1 MKGICNLAV
10 IPLRKSP
17 DSTSEMVSQLLFGD
31 TFTIHQTENG
41 WVSITTHNDN
51 YSGYISNKQYALFDG
66 TTDGWL
72 VNTQYPYLVAHTHEG
87 KLLLPAG
94 CLIPDKPKTIIG
106 KQEVSIDQFPPIKQ
120 ITHLAETAMQYLN
133 VPYLWGGKT
142 AFGIDCSGFMQ
153 MVYKQCGITLPR
165 DAYQQAELGETLN
178 FVYESKCGDLAFF
191 DNEEGKITHVGMM
204 LDNEKIIHASG
215 KVRIDLLDHHGI
227 LNIHEKS
234 YSHKLR
240 IIKRLWE

>member
-17 DSTSEMVSQLLFGD
+17 DSTSEIVSQLLFGD
-31 TFTIHQTENG
+31 AFDIHQIENS
-41 WVSITTHNDN
+41 WVSITTHSDN
-51 YSGYISNKQYALFDG
+51 YSGYISDKQYTLFEG
-66 TTDGWL
+66 TTNGWL
-72 VNTQYPYLVAHTHEG
+72 VNTYYPYLQAHTHEG
-87 KLLLPAG
+87 PLLLPAG
-94 CLIPDKPKTIIG
+94 CLVPDKYKTIIG
-106 KQEVSIDQFPPIKQ
+106 KHEISLDKLPALKQ
-120 ITHLAETAMQYLN
+120 LSQLAETAMQYLN

-142 AFGIDCSGFMQ
+142 AFGIDCSGFIQ
-153 MVYKQCGITLPR
+153 MVYKQCGIQLPR

-191 DNEEGKITHVGMM
+191 DNENGKITHVGMM

-215 KVRIDLLDHHGI
+215 KVRIDLIDHHGI
-227 LNIHEKS
+227 LNVQEKT

-240 IIKRLWE
+240 IIKRLW